1 MGAWRRPGQGLQ
13 AGLPPRSRGRA
24 GALSEPGSSLGLLL
38 WGGMPSDEAFLQMKA
53 TPIGNPRVTS
63 LLVTEEGR
71 VPRALGLAQGD
82 SQSGERMGQEK

>member
-1 MGAWRRPGQGLQ
+1 
-13 AGLPPRSRGRA
+13 
-24 GALSEPGSSLGLLL
+24 
-38 WGGMPSDEAFLQMKA
+38 MPSDEAFLQMKA